1 MTDQGTPTIHS
12 HRWRRRLLWMLPA
25 ALVIAIQWLTWD
37 LIPHHGLRFDLAVV
51 VSFLIAGGVIA
62 ALHER
67 AIRADLRLA
76 SLVEQAPDGIFVVD
90 RSGRYTDV
98 NHALGRILGYA
109 PDELLGQPLTAQ
121 IAPEDAARLEQVPA
135 RVAAAALVRDEWTL
149 RRKDG
154 TYAPVEVS
162 AGRLPGG
169 RWQGFVRDISERRQ
183 LERDRDQLERSLRL
197 KTEDL
202 DRAQAIAGIGS
213 WRRDLPGDELRWS
226 DETYRIFE
234 IPAGTPMT
242 SEKFFAFVHPADRAS
257 IERRWA
263 EARAGGAP
271 YDVEYRVVVGGR
283 TKVIRSKADLERDE
297 HGQVVGSV
305 GIVQDVTAR
314 KRLEHELHLAH
325 AKAAGIVSMSS
336 DAIVSIDEQ
345 RRITLFNEG
354 AEQMFGYTRDEA
366 IGAPLDLLIPARV
379 REVHRQHVEQ
389 FAAGAEPWRRAN
401 HRVTD
406 ISGLRKNG
414 EEFPA
419 DAAISKLEIGGH
431 QILTVTVRDIT
442 DQKRIEHEQR
452 FLAEVGLVL
461 ASSLEY
467 DETVAKIADLAVR
480 DLADFC
486 VVELMTESG
495 EIRRLKAVSRDPA
508 KAWVC
513 DWFMRI
519 PLDRSR
525 RHLLSSRF
533 ERRQAELRSSLSAE
547 DAASYAQDDEHL
559 RLIRAADP
567 HSIMVVPLVA
577 RGDVIGVIGLI
588 SSSPSRCYGPA
599 DLRLAEELARRAAL
613 AIENA
618 RLYRVA
624 QRAVQARDDILG
636 IVAHD
641 LRNPLNAIG
650 LHATALREGG
660 GDRERRAGASI
671 QRATARMNRLIQD
684 LLDVSRMEVG
694 GLTIER
700 ARVPTPELL
709 ADVIDPQRS
718 LAAAAGID
726 LAVEVAADL
735 PALWADRDRVA
746 QIFENLLGNAIK
758 FTRRGGRIEVSAR
771 RHDGDVLFTVADT
784 GIGLS
789 PDEQVHLFDRFW
801 QAPTTRCQTG
811 AGLGL
816 PIVKGLVEAHGGHI
830 WVDSKLGR
838 GTRFSFTIPGDRIM
852 GPNNQESLGFQP

>member
-1 MTDQGTPTIHS
+1 
-12 HRWRRRLLWMLPA
+12 
-25 ALVIAIQWLTWD
+25 
-37 LIPHHGLRFDLAVV
+37 
-51 VSFLIAGGVIA
+51 
-62 ALHER
+62 
-67 AIRADLRLA
+67 
-76 SLVEQAPDGIFVVD
+76 
-90 RSGRYTDV
+90 
-98 NHALGRILGYA
+98 
-109 PDELLGQPLTAQ
+109 
-121 IAPEDAARLEQVPA
+121 
-135 RVAAAALVRDEWTL
+135 
-149 RRKDG
+149 
-154 TYAPVEVS
+154 
-162 AGRLPGG
+162 
-169 RWQGFVRDISERRQ
+169 
-183 LERDRDQLERSLRL
+183 
-197 KTEDL
+197 
-202 DRAQAIAGIGS
+202 
-213 WRRDLPGDELRWS
+213 
-226 DETYRIFE
+226 
-234 IPAGTPMT
+234 
-242 SEKFFAFVHPADRAS
+242 
-257 IERRWA
+257 
-263 EARAGGAP
+263 
-271 YDVEYRVVVGGR
+271 
-283 TKVIRSKADLERDE
+283 
-297 HGQVVGSV
+297 
-305 GIVQDVTAR
+305 
-314 KRLEHELHLAH
+314 
-325 AKAAGIVSMSS
+325 
-336 DAIVSIDEQ
+336 
-345 RRITLFNEG
+345 
-354 AEQMFGYTRDEA
+354 MFGYTRDEA

-533 ERRQAELRSSLSAE
+533 EGKQAELRSSLSTE

-660 GDRERRAGASI
+660 GDRERAAGASI